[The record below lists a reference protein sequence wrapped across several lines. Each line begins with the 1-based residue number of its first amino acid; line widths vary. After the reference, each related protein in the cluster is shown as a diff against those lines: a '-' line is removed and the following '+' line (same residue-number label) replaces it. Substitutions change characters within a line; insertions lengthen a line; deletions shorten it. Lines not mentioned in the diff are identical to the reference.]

1 MAMTTHELRVDH
13 SVPLAGEPGTGHNRW
28 HPDIAPAV
36 RVEPGDEVVMD
47 TRDAFDGQIER
58 DATPDD
64 VADADLDVVHPL
76 TGPVFVEGAEA
87 GDLLVVDVVAVT
99 PPDFGFTVQ
108 VPGFGFLR
116 DDFPEPHMIGWDL
129 ADGFATSDDLPGV
142 RIPAAPFL
150 GTFGV
155 APDHDLLATI
165 TAREQDLLDRGGMV
179 LPPDP
184 AGAVP
189 TAPAIAETALRT
201 VPPRENAGNV
211 DIRQCGVGAT
221 LYLPVYT
228 EGALFSAGDAHYA
241 QGDNESC
248 GTAIE
253 MRSTFRLRFDVRKGV
268 AAERGIRRLR
278 FERSDY
284 FVAPEIAAPRSFYAT
299 TGLSIDADGVN
310 HSEDVTVAT
319 REALR
324 EMIDHL
330 VIERGFDR
338 QQAYAICSVAVD
350 LRIAA
355 LPDVPNMV
363 VTALLPTD
371 IFVER

>member
-1 MAMTTHELRVDH
+1 MATHELRVDW
-13 SVPLAGEPGTGHNRW
+13 SMPLADEPDTGHNRW
-28 HPDIAPAV
+28 HPDISPVV
-36 RVEPGDEVVMD
+36 RCEPGDEVVMD
-47 TRDAFDGQIER
+47 TRDALDGQIDR
-58 DATPDD
+58 DARLDD
-64 VADADLDVVHPL
+64 VANADLGVVHPL
-76 TGPVFVEGAEA
+76 TGPIFVEGAEP
-87 GDLLVVDVVAVT
+87 GDLLVVDVVDVT

-108 VPGFGFLR
+108 IPGFGFLR
-116 DDFPEPHMIGWDL
+116 DDFPEPHMVRWDL
-129 ADGFATSDDLPGV
+129 ADGYATSDDLPGI

-155 APDHDLLATI
+155 APDRDLLATI

-189 TAPAIAETALRT
+189 TDPAIAGTALRT
-201 VPPRENAGNV
+201 VPPRETAGNV

-221 LYLPVYT
+221 LYIPVYA
-228 EGALFSAGDAHYA
+228 EGGLFSAGDAHYA

-253 MRSTFRLRFDVRKGV
+253 MRATFRLRFDVRKGV
-268 AAERGIRRLR
+268 AAEHGIRRLR

-299 TGLSIDADGVN
+299 TGLSIDAEGVN

-330 VIERGFDR
+330 TTERGFDR

-371 IFVER
+371 IFV

>member
-1 MAMTTHELRVDH
+1 MATHEIRADYA
-13 SVPLAGEPGTGHNRW
+13 VPLAGQPATGHNRW
-28 HPDIAPAV
+28 HPDVPPAV
-36 RVEPGDEVVMD
+36 RCDPGDEVVMD
-47 TRDAFDGQIER
+47 TRDALDGQITS
-58 DATPDD
+58 DATVDD
-64 VADADLDVVHPL
+64 VANADLGPVHPL
-76 TGPVFVEGAEA
+76 TGPVYVEGAEP
-87 GDLLVVDVVAVT
+87 GDLLVVDVVDVT
-99 PPDFGFTVQ
+99 PADFGFTVQ
-108 VPGFGFLR
+108 IPGFGFLR
-116 DDFPEPHMIGWDL
+116 EDFPEPHLIRWDL
-129 ADGFATSDDLPGV
+129 ASGFATSEDLPGV

-155 APDHDLLATI
+155 APSRDLMAQI
-165 TAREQDLLDRGGMV
+165 TAREQDLLERGGMV

-189 TAPAIAETALRT
+189 DDPAIANDALRT
-201 VPPRENAGNV
+201 IPPRENAGNV
-211 DIRQCGVGAT
+211 DIRQCGVGAR
-221 LYLPVYT
+221 LYIPVWT
-228 EGALFSAGDAHYA
+228 DGALFSGGDAHYA

-253 MRSTFRLRFDVRKGV
+253 MRATFTFRFDVRKGE
-268 AAERGIRRLR
+268 AARHDRRRLR

-284 FVAPEIAAPRSFYAT
+284 WVAPEIAAPRAFYAT

-330 VIERGFDR
+330 TTERGFDR
-338 QQAYAICSVAVD
+338 QQAYALCSVAVD

-371 IFVER
+371 IFV

>member
-1 MAMTTHELRVDH
+1 MATHEIRVDY
-13 SVPLAGEPGTGHNRW
+13 SVPLAGQPDRGHNRW

-36 RVEPGDEVVMD
+36 RCEPGDEVIMD
-47 TRDAFDGQIER
+47 TRDAFDGQLTP
-58 DATPDD
+58 DATVDD
-64 VADADLDVVHPL
+64 VANADLGPVHPL
-76 TGPVFVEGAEA
+76 TGPVYVEGVEP
-87 GDLLVVDVVAVT
+87 GDLLVVDVVDVT
-99 PPDFGFTVQ
+99 PADFGFTVQ

-116 DDFPEPHMIGWDL
+116 DDFPEPHLIRWDL
-129 ADGFATSDDLPGV
+129 ADSWATSDDLPGV

-155 APDHDLLATI
+155 APSHDLLREI

-184 AGAVP
+184 DGAVP
-189 TAPAIAETALRT
+189 DDPAIADEALRT

-211 DIRQCGVGAT
+211 DIRQCGVGAR
-221 LYLPVYT
+221 LYIPVWAD
-228 EGALFSAGDAHYA
+228 GALFSGGDAHYA

-253 MRSTFRLRFDVRKGV
+253 MRSTFRLRFDVREGV
-268 AAERGIRRLR
+268 AAERNIRRLR

-284 FVAPEIAAPRSFYAT
+284 FVAPEFAAPQAFYAT

-330 VIERGFDR
+330 TTERGFDR

-363 VTALLPTD
+363 VTALLPTA
-371 IFVER
+371 IFTS

>member
-1 MAMTTHELRVDH
+1 MATHEIRIDP
-13 SVPLAGEPGTGHNRW
+13 SVPLSAEPHTGHNRW
-28 HPDIAPAV
+28 HPEIPPVV
-36 RVEPGDEVVMD
+36 RCDPGDEVVIE
-47 TRDAFDGQIER
+47 TRDAFDGQI
-58 DATPDD
+58 TPDSVAAD
-64 VADADLDVVHPL
+64 VAAADLGVVHPL
-76 TGPVFVEGAEA
+76 TGPVHVEGAEP
-87 GDLLVVDVVAVT
+87 GDLLVVDVVDVT
-99 PPDFGFTVQ
+99 PPEYGFTVQ

-116 DDFPEPHMIGWDL
+116 DVFPEPHIIHWELAGGW
-129 ADGFATSDDLPGV
+129 AASDGLPGV

-155 APDHDLLATI
+155 APSHDLMAQI
-165 TAREQDLLDRGGMV
+165 TAREQDLLDRGGNV

-189 TAPAIAETALRT
+189 VDDAIAGAALRT

-211 DIRQCGVGAT
+211 DIKQCGVGAR
-221 LYLPVYT
+221 LYLPVWT
-228 EGALFSAGDAHYA
+228 DGGLFSAGDAHYA

-268 AAERGIRRLR
+268 ARERNIRRLR

-284 FVAPEIAAPRSFYAT
+284 HVAPEYGAPQRFYAT

-310 HSEDVTVAT
+310 RSEDVTAAT
-319 REALR
+319 REALL

-330 VIERGFDR
+330 TTERGFDR

-350 LRIAA
+350 LRISE

-363 VTALLPTD
+363 VTAMLPLA
-371 IFVER
+371 IFDG